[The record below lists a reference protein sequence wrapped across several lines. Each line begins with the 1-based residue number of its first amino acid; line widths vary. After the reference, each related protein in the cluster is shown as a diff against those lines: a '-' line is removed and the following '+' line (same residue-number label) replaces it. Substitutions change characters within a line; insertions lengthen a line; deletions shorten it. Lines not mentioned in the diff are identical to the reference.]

1 MKLVN
6 NKFFAI
12 IIANNEQI
20 VKILQTGLI
29 GDLVLLDAK
38 DFIPIA
44 QITPQ

>member
-1 MKLVN
+1 MKLAN

-20 VKILQTGLI
+20 VKILETNSI
-29 GDLVLLDAK
+29 SELVLVDAK

-44 QITPQ
+44 QISLQ